1 MWKLVNILPA
11 ASGVDAAAA
20 APDLQR
26 FKSDNTPIKKAKW
39 HAIQSK
45 SRTFP

>member
-11 ASGVDAAAA
+11 ASGVDAAVA

-26 FKSDNTPIKKAKW
+26 FKSDNGMTDK
-39 HAIQSK
+39 SK